1 MPSAGSIAYLVLSA
15 LGAANTAVAWR
26 PPSRRRTLPGTLAF
40 ATGMITSEFPVPV
53 IGVQAVLTAIAAA
66 LGWIAGWAGI
76 LGLVLTALSWIG
88 LGALRKAS
96 ADARPVLDGALA
108 EALGPGYPDRVLHPR
123 TPGADAATIG
133 RPVAWR
139 LLGIRSRYARDK
151 DIPYGPVPTF
161 NLLDVWRHPDLAS
174 DARAPVLIQVPGG
187 AWTTGNKQV
196 QAYPLMSHMVE
207 RGWVCVPVSY
217 RLSPKAAWPAHIIDV
232 NAALAWVKD
241 HIADYGGDPEFIV
254 VTGGSAG
261 GHLSSLAGLAP
272 GAPAFRG
279 QDAPAAAPVAGA
291 VPLYGFYDWTNRDG
305 LGHRYGVPHL
315 ERKVVQQQIT
325 AAREI
330 FDRASPMS
338 QVSPAAPPFFVLH
351 GRNDS
356 MIPVEQARRFVRLL
370 RAASAQPVAYAE
382 LPRAQHAFDVLGSV
396 RARHA
401 VAAVGD
407 FLGVLYGDYRRGR
420 TDVSAEQFDGE
431 QLKGE
436 QLKAEQLKGEP
447 QGSLP
452 KQVSQ

>member
-1 MPSAGSIAYLVLSA
+1 
-15 LGAANTAVAWR
+15 
-26 PPSRRRTLPGTLAF
+26 
-40 ATGMITSEFPVPV
+40 
-53 IGVQAVLTAIAAA
+53 
-66 LGWIAGWAGI
+66 
-76 LGLVLTALSWIG
+76 
-88 LGALRKAS
+88 
-96 ADARPVLDGALA
+96 
-108 EALGPGYPDRVLHPR
+108 
-123 TPGADAATIG
+123 
-133 RPVAWR
+133 

-207 RGWVCVPVSY
+207 RGWVCVPVNY
-217 RLSPKAAWPAHIIDV
+217 RLSPKAAWPAHIVDV

-241 HIADYGGDPEFIV
+241 HIAEHGGDPGFIV
-254 VTGGSAG
+254 ITGGSAG
-261 GHLSSLAGLAP
+261 GHLSSLAALTP
-272 GAPAFRG
+272 GEPAFRG
-279 QDAPAAAPVAGA
+279 PGEPAFRGPDAPAAAPVAGA
-291 VPLYGFYDWTNRDG
+291 VPLYGFYDWTNREG
-305 LGHRYGVPHL
+305 LGHRHGVPHL
-315 ERKVVQQQIT
+315 ERRVVQRQIT

-330 FDRASPMS
+330 FEQASPMS
-338 QVSPAAPPFFVLH
+338 QVSPSAPPFFVLH
-351 GRNDS
+351 GSNDS
-356 MIPVEQARRFVRLL
+356 MIPVEQAREFVRLL
-370 RAASAQPVAYAE
+370 RAASARPVVYAE

-420 TDVSAEQFDGE
+420 TDVSAEQLDGE